1 MYNPVILSG
10 NPLCYFMVA
19 VQNFFNPRTYTQIHT
34 LTLLQGGGGGRW
46 WNPTPDF
53 WICCSISKTI
63 LPLVESLWPSQQDE
77 VYFVVGSAAGG
88 PWRHRQWFGILGFTK
103 N

>member
-34 LTLLQGGGGGRW
+34 LTLLQGGGGGVGG
-46 WNPTPDF
+46 TPPQ
-53 WICCSISKTI
+53 I
-63 LPLVESLWPSQQDE
+63 
-77 VYFVVGSAAGG
+77 
-88 PWRHRQWFGILGFTK
+88 FGYVAVFRKRFCL
-103 N
+103 

>member
-34 LTLLQGGGGGRW
+34 LTLLQGGGGALMEPLPRFLDMLQYFE
-46 WNPTPDF
+46 NDF
-53 WICCSISKTI
+53 AFSGK
-63 LPLVESLWPSQQDE
+63 PLTFST
-77 VYFVVGSAAGG
+77 
-88 PWRHRQWFGILGFTK
+88 R
-103 N
+103 

>member
-34 LTLLQGGGGGRW
+34 LTLLQGGGGGGGGGW
-46 WNPTPDF
+46 TPPQ
-53 WICCSISKTI
+53 I
-63 LPLVESLWPSQQDE
+63 
-77 VYFVVGSAAGG
+77 
-88 PWRHRQWFGILGFTK
+88 FGYVAVFRKRFCL
-103 N
+103 